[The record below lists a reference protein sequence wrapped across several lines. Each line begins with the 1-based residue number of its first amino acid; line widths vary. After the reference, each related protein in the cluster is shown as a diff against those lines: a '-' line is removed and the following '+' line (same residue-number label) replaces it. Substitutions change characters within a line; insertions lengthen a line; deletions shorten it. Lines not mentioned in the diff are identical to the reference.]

1 VGSREENL
9 IEVLLGLGVAPRP
22 VALAR
27 QYQARHGGDLEE
39 ILLRRRFV
47 SEREMNKARAILR
60 GEENGSSASE
70 RRHEERIDA
79 PDDFEIEVREASSHE
94 VARIHDLSQ
103 SGLGIEVN
111 HAIGPGTRLAVE
123 VRSPRGT
130 RVTCIARVRHSERT
144 GDDEAHYNLGL
155 ELIELSPAQ
164 RLALKALINAAKE
177 RGREL
182 VELQWLES

>member
-1 VGSREENL
+1 MGTREENL
-9 IEVLLGLGVAPRP
+9 IEVLLGLGVAPRL
-22 VALAR
+22 VTLAR

-47 SEREMNKARAILR
+47 SEHEMLKARAILR
-60 GEENGSSASE
+60 GEQNGPSASD

-79 PDDFEIEVREASSHE
+79 PEDFEIEVREASSHE
-94 VARIHDLSQ
+94 VARIHDLSP

-130 RVTCIARVRHSERT
+130 RVTCIARVRHSEKS
-144 GDDEAHYNLGL
+144 GDEDQHHYNLGL

-182 VELQWLES
+182 VELRWLE